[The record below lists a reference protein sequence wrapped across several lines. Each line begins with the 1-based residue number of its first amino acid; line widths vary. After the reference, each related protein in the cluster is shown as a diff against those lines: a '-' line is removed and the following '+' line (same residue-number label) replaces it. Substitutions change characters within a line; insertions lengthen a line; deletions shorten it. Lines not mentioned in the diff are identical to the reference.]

1 MPEHKSVQ
9 HRQLPQLRLALR
21 LLAVG
26 EPVLICQSRGSGLV
40 ASFSRPTGSFTR
52 WVAATCKLVVPS
64 SLIPSSMIRS
74 ATVGLPRQRLI
85 QIPSWA
91 TPSAP
96 WLTTVERTTS
106 IAWAARSPPPR
117 PRLVVSCVMILY
129 QTLSLPLLL
138 TGRLGIRAL
147 RRVA

>member
-1 MPEHKSVQ
+1 MPEAAARRRRVHQQRRHLLV
-9 HRQLPQLRLALR
+9 HHLP
-21 LLAVG
+21 AVG
-26 EPVLICQSRGSGLV
+26 QPALTSQPRGSALV

-74 ATVGLPRQRLI
+74 PTVGIPRQRLI

-106 IAWAARSPPPR
+106 IAW
-117 PRLVVSCVMILY
+117 RLAVLHRDRDWSC
-129 QTLSLPLLL
+129 LPL
-138 TGRLGIRAL
+138 
-147 RRVA
+147 